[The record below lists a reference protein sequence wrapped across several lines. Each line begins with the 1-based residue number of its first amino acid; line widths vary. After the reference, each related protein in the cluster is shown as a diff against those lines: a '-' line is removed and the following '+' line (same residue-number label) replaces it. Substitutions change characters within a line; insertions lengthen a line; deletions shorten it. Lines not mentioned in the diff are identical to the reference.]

1 MLRTLNKEEEEAE
14 NIVADIAQWISY
26 SDDPQA
32 FIMQMVVLCL
42 SIIVGLSATISHVV
56 HYCKT
61 PEKQLEEHA
70 IRNMLL
76 LIFFNF
82 IWPILGVY
90 PAIFVWF
97 EYKAD
102 DKLMYDPIL
111 NLVHVLLYFAFIKL
125 VLFGVKV
132 AFIEMNYRNMTILK
146 RYPIVT
152 EIFLEYDIVGYLLCD
167 GLELMVVYFYSSRF
181 MAPENDVNIAN
192 FWIPTFQFFTAF
204 IPGIY
209 HIYTLIKNFTLK
221 KREKIKSKKYTRR
234 ATLDG
239 QSLGSLSD
247 GNFFRFIKNMTFFL
261 WLAASNKY
269 ITKSLDMRFSSRFR
283 FS

>member
-1 MLRTLNKEEEEAE
+1 M
-14 NIVADIAQWISY
+14 
-26 SDDPQA
+26 
-32 FIMQMVVLCL
+32 
-42 SIIVGLSATISHVV
+42 V

-61 PEKQLEEHA
+61 PDKQQEEHP

-111 NLVHVLLYFAFIKL
+111 SLVHVLLYFAFIKL
-125 VLFGVKV
+125 ILFAVKV
-132 AFIEMNYRNMTILK
+132 AFIEMNYRNMKILK

-204 IPGIY
+204 IPGVY
-209 HIYTLIKNFTLK
+209 HVYTLIKNFTLK
-221 KREKIKSKKYTRR
+221 KREKIKSKKYARR

-247 GNFFRFIKNMTFFL
+247 SNFFRFV
-261 WLAASNKY
+261 S
-269 ITKSLDMRFSSRFR
+269 
-283 FS
+283 